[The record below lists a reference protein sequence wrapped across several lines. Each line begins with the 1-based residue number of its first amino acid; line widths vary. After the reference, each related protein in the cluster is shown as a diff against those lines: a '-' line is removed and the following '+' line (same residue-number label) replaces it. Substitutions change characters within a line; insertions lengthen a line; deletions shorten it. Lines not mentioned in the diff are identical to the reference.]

1 MQMLY
6 NSNNFVVVH
15 FEDAVASEPQPESPM
30 TATMAATPMAWLSRG
45 GFEIVDKQAR
55 KDIFIEGALAERFQ
69 RGVQDLVAQ
78 SPGGATLEALDDY
91 IAGFTGLAQHPL
103 VMH

>member
-6 NSNNFVVVH
+6 NSDNFVVVH
-15 FEDAVASEPQPESPM
+15 FEDALATELPQL
-30 TATMAATPMAWLSRG
+30 TAALSRG

-55 KDIFIEGALAERFQ
+55 TDIFIEGALAERFQ
-69 RGVQDLVAQ
+69 RGVQLLVEQ
-78 SPGGATLEALDDY
+78 SPGGASLEALDDY

-103 VMH
+103 VLH

>member
-6 NSNNFVVVH
+6 NSDNYVVMQ
-15 FEDAVASEPQPESPM
+15 FDDALVSVPSTASQASQ
-30 TATMAATPMAWLSRG
+30 ALPMAQLARG

-55 KDIFIEGALAERFQ
+55 TDLFIEGALADRFQ
-69 RGVQDLVAQ
+69 RGVQLLVEQ
-78 SPGGATLEALDDY
+78 SPGGATLEAMDDY
-91 IAGFTGLAQHPL
+91 IAGFTGLAQQPL

>member
-6 NSNNFVVVH
+6 NSDNYVVVQ
-15 FEDAVASEPQPESPM
+15 FDDAVVSAPSPGEPH
-30 TATMAATPMAWLSRG
+30 AALARG

-55 KDIFIEGALAERFQ
+55 TDIFIEGALADRFQ
-69 RGVQDLVAQ
+69 RGVQLLVEQ

-91 IAGFTGLAQHPL
+91 IAGFTGLAQQPL

>member
-6 NSNNFVVVH
+6 NSDNYVVVH
-15 FEDAVASEPQPESPM
+15 FDHDLAP
-30 TATMAATPMAWLSRG
+30 TRTTPLSRS

-55 KDIFIEGALAERFQ
+55 TDIFIEGALAERFQ
-69 RGVQDLVAQ
+69 RGVQLLVEQ
-78 SPGGATLEALDDY
+78 SPGGATPEALDDY
-91 IAGFTGLAQHPL
+91 IAGFTGLPLHPL

>member
-6 NSNNFVVVH
+6 NSDNYVVVQ
-15 FEDAVASEPQPESPM
+15 FDDAVATVSSL
-30 TATMAATPMAWLSRG
+30 ATPKPILARG
-45 GFEIVDKQAR
+45 GFEIVDKVAR
-55 KDIFIEGALAERFQ
+55 TDIFIEGALADRFQ
-69 RGVQDLVAQ
+69 RGVQQLVEQ
-78 SPGGATLEALDDY
+78 SPGGATLEALDNY